1 MATAIG
7 FIHRYARCA
16 AVRSNRS
23 ARTASSVR
31 LFSSSSPRTVTVN
44 SVAYA
49 VSQPRPLVALL
60 IDGGSQEYLAAA
72 SAAGATPFLDS
83 LLASGSE
90 GSFLG
95 SSSARGTH
103 ALVSAQIPTLTN
115 PNNVAIVCGAPASV
129 TGICGNYF
137 LDESTQPPR
146 EKLMNSAEFL
156 RAKTVF
162 AQMQKEAKM
171 QVTILTAKDKL
182 LSLLS
187 AGLDKASPLTL
198 AFSIEK
204 LGAAAASAAAAS
216 AAAGG
221 AGAAATA
228 SRSSK
233 PQQSLSIADLTPQAR
248 MSLHRGVQL
257 LDLTAPFYD
266 YFESR
271 PELLAACSDAQKEC
285 IKNRAVPD
293 IYNPHI
299 SLYLLELGLQL
310 LKADLARDASATAL
324 SASTSSLPLSVAPR
338 FYYLST
344 TDYVQHKFLPSD
356 ADAIEFYRYIDS
368 VCRRIDES
376 GAVLAFTADHGMNS
390 KVGFDG
396 QPKVVFLG
404 SVLDKAGIGSTVIL
418 PITDPYVKHHSSLG
432 GYATIYLQDKRSSE
446 VMRAMVLLR
455 QVAGVY
461 TVLNREE
468 ACKAFELPADRVG
481 DIVVLGDASTVLGK
495 RPEDHDLSH
504 VPHLRSH
511 GSMDEATV
519 PMLINRRLKHEYSR
533 RMTTGKTR
541 NWHLLDI
548 MFNGP
553 MADK

>member
-1 MATAIG
+1 MSTAIG
-7 FIHRYARCA
+7 FLHRYARFVA
-16 AVRSNRS
+16 AWSGRS
-23 ARTASSVR
+23 ARSVSSSVR
-31 LFSSSSPRTVTVN
+31 QFSSAPARTVTVN
-44 SVAYA
+44 SVSYS
-49 VSQPRPLVALL
+49 VTQPRPLVALL

-83 LLASGSE
+83 LLAPSSE

-103 ALVSAQIPTLTN
+103 ALVSGQIPTLTN

-137 LDESTQPPR
+137 LDESVQPHR

-156 RAKTVF
+156 RATTVF
-162 AQMQKEAKM
+162 AKMQKEAKM

-187 AGLDKASPLTL
+187 AGLDRASPLTL

-204 LGAAAASAAAAS
+204 LGAAAASAAGSPSAAS
-216 AAAGG
+216 
-221 AGAAATA
+221 
-228 SRSSK
+228 SSSSK
-233 PQQSLSIADLTPQAR
+233 QALSAADLTPQAR
-248 MSLHRGVQL
+248 MSLHRGAQL

-285 IKNRAVPD
+285 IRNRAVPD

-310 LKADLARDASATAL
+310 LKADLARDASSSAL

-344 TDYVQHKFLPSD
+344 TDYVQHKYLPSD
-356 ADAIEFYRYIDS
+356 PDAIEFYRYIDS
-368 VCRRIDES
+368 VCRRIDETGS
-376 GAVLAFTADHGMNS
+376 ILAFTADHGMNS

-396 QPKVVFLG
+396 SPKVVFLG
-404 SVLDKAGIGSTVIL
+404 SILDAAGIESTVIL

-432 GYATIYLQDKRSSE
+432 GYATIYLRDKSPAQ
-446 VMRAMVLLR
+446 VMRAMVMLR
-455 QVAGVY
+455 QVAGIY

-468 ACKAFELPADRVG
+468 ACKAFELPPDRVG

-519 PMLINRRLKHEYSR
+519 PMVINRRLKHDYSR

-553 MADK
+553 GADK